1 MDDDALATKFEFGLS
16 VSTDFGGEQW
26 IGKERESGRLTP
38 PDSIEEQKMI
48 GFSHLGK
55 RIG

>member
-38 PDSIEEQKMI
+38 QIPSK
-48 GFSHLGK
+48 SK
-55 RIG
+55 R

>member
-1 MDDDALATKFEFGLS
+1 MDRE
-16 VSTDFGGEQW
+16 GEGEW
-26 IGKERESGRLTP
+26 KADP